1 MELESGSEEME
12 LGNEALNKRMMVML
26 PLDEVKLLI
35 AHLQALIQG

>member
-12 LGNEALNKRMMVML
+12 LGNEAFSKRMVVTL
-26 PLDEVKLLI
+26 PSDEVKLLI